1 METSTVVLA
10 ALADAL
16 CDGDLLRCYQCS
28 TTDDLHQCVLCSDDV
43 CADCAHSGDEDGAI
57 CVPCERR
64 AREDHEARMDIGRMD
79 YRGRA

>member
-1 METSTVVLA
+1 MNAPTLA
-10 ALADAL
+10 ANLTTVESADEP
-16 CDGDLLRCYQCS
+16 RCYYCN